1 MVMNPDTNAD
11 DFDLFAADAGAA
23 LRRPAPDNGLA
34 GVRSSLR
41 RRRISR
47 VAGAGGAVVVVFA
60 AGALLLA
67 DNTDDSQRLVPADDT
82 VSTSP
87 DLSTSTSAPATT
99 ALADPASG
107 AGWVPPGTEFTST
120 DFGPVAAFYGGPV
133 VAGLSRQI
141 SVEGHRPLQVITASV
156 SYQGFATATEQVCVY
171 ENGGGGCRDAA
182 SGVPWSVFMTSS
194 VDNGDAEF
202 DLWGVEG
209 VPEKTAFVSYSDG
222 DLQLWQ
228 RPIMG
233 FAAFPNVAGDDEIV
247 IAYDVDGTEL
257 GQFGVAY
264 LTATAADLPAPL
276 RADISEAEF
285 QALSDLTAN
294 TVRDCLTSRGGTFT
308 GDLAAFPSDVDQAAV
323 WGRCV
328 AETKQIVGDAVKEL
342 NPRFYDPRTERP
354 QN

>member
-1 MVMNPDTNAD
+1 MSPNTNDD
-11 DFDLFAADAGAA
+11 DFDLFAAAAGAE
-23 LRRPAPDNGLA
+23 LRRPAPHDGLA

-47 VAGAGGAVVVVFA
+47 VAGAGGAVVFVFG

-67 DNTDDSQRLVPADDT
+67 NNTDDSQRLVPADDT

-87 DLSTSTSAPATT
+87 DPSTSAPATT
-99 ALADPASG
+99 AVADQASA
-107 AGWVPPGTEFTST
+107 AGWVPPGTEFAST
-120 DFGPVAAFYGGPV
+120 DFGPVAAFYAGPT

-141 SVEGHRPLQVITASV
+141 SVEGHRPLQVVTASL
-156 SYQGFATATEQVCVY
+156 SYNGFATATEQVCVH
-171 ENGGGGCRDAA
+171 ENFGGGCRDAS
-182 SGVPWSVFMTSS
+182 SGVPWSVYMTSS
-194 VDNGDAEF
+194 VDNGDGEF

-233 FAAFPNVAGDDEIV
+233 LAAFPNVAGDDEIV
-247 IAYDVDGTEL
+247 IAYDVDGNEL

-264 LTATAADLPAPL
+264 LTETAADLPSPL
-276 RADISEAEF
+276 RADISEVEF
-285 QALSDLTAN
+285 QELSDLTTD

-308 GDLAAFPSDVDQAAV
+308 GDLATFPSDVDQAAI
-323 WGRCV
+323 WMQCV
-328 AETKQIVGDAVKEL
+328 GETKRVVGDAVQAL
-342 NPRFYDPRTERP
+342 NPRFYDPSTERP